1 MSSTSAAG
9 DRTNRSRKWWILAAA
24 LLLIGTG
31 GLLMGLRGIPHPLAG
46 PVGSHVPRPASVGDA
61 ATVPSKVAPAV
72 TVRSAPVELRIPAVA
87 LTVSLSTLG
96 LNPDGTVQVPTDIQ
110 QPGWFRLGPSP
121 GQEGS
126 AVILGHVDSYQGP
139 AVFFNLRSLVAG
151 DQVDVTLADGVTA
164 QFKVT
169 SVAMYLKQ
177 SFPDQQVYGSHGY
190 SALQLVTC
198 GGVFDSDT
206 GHYLSNIVVYTSLVA
221 TTPATAAADG
231 SLQHS

>member
-1 MSSTSAAG
+1 
-9 DRTNRSRKWWILAAA
+9 
-24 LLLIGTG
+24 
-31 GLLMGLRGIPHPLAG
+31 
-46 PVGSHVPRPASVGDA
+46 
-61 ATVPSKVAPAV
+61 
-72 TVRSAPVELRIPAVA
+72 
-87 LTVSLSTLG
+87 
-96 LNPDGTVQVPTDIQ
+96 
-110 QPGWFRLGPSP
+110 
-121 GQEGS
+121 
-126 AVILGHVDSYQGP
+126 
-139 AVFFNLRSLVAG
+139 
-151 DQVDVTLADGVTA
+151 VDVTLADGVTA